1 MSKRTHKLL
10 MILLSLALAVSPLRA
25 TWALPMTTAV
35 DVDSHC
41 EQMQQDN
48 NAADSIMAMDDG
60 NTGSGHPCNDNCN
73 GNCCDGACTSCT
85 PAAPAVSNTAP
96 AIPGAYKAF
105 LNNISSNA
113 FPERTVI
120 PPLRPPARLHG

>member
-1 MSKRTHKLL
+1 MSIRTHKLL

-41 EQMQQDN
+41 AQMQQDN
-48 NAADSIMAMDDG
+48 HTADSIMAMDDS
-60 NTGSGHPCNDNCN
+60 NTGAGHPCNSDCN
-73 GNCCDGACTSCT
+73 GSCCDEACTSCAHAT
-85 PAAPAVSNTAP
+85 PALSFTAFVTTR
-96 AIPGAYKAF
+96 AYRTF
-105 LNNISSNA
+105 LNNLSSDV

-120 PPLRPPARLHG
+120 PPLRPPARLHS